1 MQFVVAANG
10 LDDIFNSFLNS
21 FYEYLRQSVLVKKT
35 DLQITSGELDKVNVV
50 FNYLGVFCIGIAT
63 IYFILE
69 LNKTLALDGRDLNI
83 KSFMAPLLKYAIVLC
98 VAFNSAKIVGWLLT
112 LNNVVVGW
120 GKDILTL
127 TELNVDGED
136 NSLFGSM
143 NLITKCLMFL
153 PLMLYWLIA
162 CIVRLIFKFKTITYR
177 IELLVRA
184 AFAPVAFTDLYNGM
198 NSRTVSYIKGMIG
211 MALYGLAFFL
221 VPMLADAIYTTDLAS
236 WIDHGAGGITDILFY
251 LAEVLLVPI
260 ASIGCLSVARNVIK
274 EALG

>member
-1 MQFVVAANG
+1 MQFLVASNPIN
-10 LDDIFNSFLNS
+10 DILNDFVTT
-21 FYEYLRQSVLVKKT
+21 FYEYLEASVTVSDT

-98 VAFNSAKIVGWLLT
+98 FAFNSAKIVGWLLS
-112 LNNVVVGW
+112 LNNSVVTW
-120 GKDILTL
+120 GKSNLTASSHI
-127 TELNVDGED
+127 TKEDGG
-136 NSLFGSM
+136 LFDSM
-143 NLITKCLMFL
+143 SLITKCLMFL
-153 PLMLYWLIA
+153 PLMLYWLVA
-162 CIVRLIFKFKTITYR
+162 CIVRLVFKFKTITYR

-221 VPMLADAIYTTDLAS
+221 VPMLANAVYATDLS
-236 WIDHGAGGITDILFY
+236 KVGNIHGITDLLFY
-251 LAEVLLVPI
+251 FSEVLLIPI